1 MRKKKPSHATRPKP
15 HRKQVVADRAA
26 AVESAQKVPSATSVA
41 DAARQKMISEAAY
54 YRAQRRGFAPG
65 RELDDWVA
73 AEAEVAGY
81 FLEQQ
86 PAASELH

>member
-1 MRKKKPSHATRPKP
+1 MSKKRPARTHQAKS
-15 HRKQVVADRAA
+15 REQRAVREQA
-26 AVESAQKVPSATSVA
+26 GPAESVQIAPSASSVA

-65 RELDDWVA
+65 RELDDWLA
-73 AEAEVAGY
+73 AEAEITGY
-81 FLEQQ
+81 FLEQE

>member
-1 MRKKKPSHATRPKP
+1 MRKQKQSHATRPQP
-15 HRKQVVADRAA
+15 RRKQVVADPAA

-65 RELDDWVA
+65 RELDDWFA
-73 AEAEVAGY
+73 AEAEIAGY